1 MRLTIQIK
9 NKILDIKNNY
19 QNYQEVS
26 NKTNINESN
35 QKINNSFKEIRKE
48 NDLLLKEK
56 PYFSSGSLTIQES
69 SDNLG
74 NNNGTIIVKNKTNIF
89 KGRKRKNSQYL
100 NIESKHTKH
109 SSDNM
114 MRKIKNKVIES
125 MRLLINKVLKDEIK
139 MKI

>member
-1 MRLTIQIK
+1 MPVFLDEVNYSNKK

-69 SDNLG
+69 SDNLD

-100 NIESKHTKH
+100 NI
-109 SSDNM
+109 
-114 MRKIKNKVIES
+114 
-125 MRLLINKVLKDEIK
+125 
-139 MKI
+139 